1 MSFILL
7 SSFSRPWLFTT
18 FALSLL
24 SRPAQVT
31 YQPCQKA
38 YLDSREKDNKG
49 NRRLTVH
56 VCLKPAHLIALP
68 GHLSLQAPDLLLA
81 LPDLHGEPGG
91 HTLGCNLQVPLP
103 LGLLLEVA
111 DPLLS
116 VGTLLA
122 SQLSPCAELLY
133 GPEQIVSLLP

>member
-1 MSFILL
+1 MS
-7 SSFSRPWLFTT
+7 TT
-18 FALSLL
+18 WCSSLL
-24 SRPAQVT
+24 EPHRPTMKLRPGSPGAGGVRAAALAALA
-31 YQPCQKA
+31 K
-38 YLDSREKDNKG
+38 
-49 NRRLTVH
+49 
-56 VCLKPAHLIALP
+56 HLITLS
-68 GHLSLQAPDLLLA
+68 GHLSLQTLDLLLA